1 MSLVSTQPRSADH
14 GAQYAAAAAP
24 ATGLVRAA
32 NNVAAL
38 ATAEFAPRA
47 QTYRSATAI
56 AAG

>member
-1 MSLVSTQPRSADH
+1 MSFVSKQPRSADY
-14 GAQYAAAAAP
+14 GTQYAAAAAP

-32 NNVAAL
+32 NDVAAL

-47 QTYRSATAI
+47 QTYRSGTAV